1 MNRKLSPSMTTLH
14 IVSSGGVYGV
24 ENMLLNLLPE
34 LSAQGEPAALL
45 CLDGPDAPLVVA
57 ALARGVRADGVD
69 CAKPITPWGWLSL
82 LRYIAKH
89 RPARVHLH
97 GYKAIILAGFFG
109 LCLRRC
115 VIVTYHGLAASLV
128 GIAPSLKKYVVAENY
143 VLRRAARVI
152 AVSAEIRDELVERG
166 VSVDRIPIIYNGVT
180 ARAENTQPG
189 VRRGGTRTPQLLAV
203 GRLAEEKNFSL
214 LIEAVS
220 ILRRTIPGIHLAIAG
235 DGPLRSALRDLVA
248 KLGTENAVE
257 LLGFVQDVRPLLQST
272 DCFVMPSKTEGM
284 PMALLEAMAS
294 GCPIVASGVGGI
306 PSMVRD
312 ECEAL
317 LVPPGDKAAL
327 VGAISRVLASDS
339 EARRLGSAARLR
351 FEREFTAEAMARAYS
366 VVYREACG

>member
-1 MNRKLSPSMTTLH
+1 MTTLH

-34 LSAQGEPAALL
+34 LAAQGAPAALL
-45 CLDGPDAPLVVA
+45 CLDGPRSPLVLA

-69 CAKPITPWGWLSL
+69 CARPITPLGWLSL

-89 RPARVHLH
+89 RPVRVHLH
-97 GYKAIILAGFFG
+97 GYKAIILAGFFS

-143 VLRRAARVI
+143 VLRRAARVV
-152 AVSAEIRDELVERG
+152 AVSAEIRTELVERG
-166 VSVDRIPIIYNGVT
+166 VPVDRIPVIFNGV
-180 ARAENTQPG
+180 AGGAESTPPG
-189 VRRGGTRTPQLLAV
+189 FLRGGTRSPQLLAV

-214 LIEAVS
+214 LIEVVS
-220 ILRRTIPGIHLAIAG
+220 ILRTTIPGIHLAIAG
-235 DGPLRSALRDLVA
+235 DGPLRSALRDLIV
-248 KLGTENAVE
+248 KLGAEDAVE
-257 LLGFVQDVRPLLQST
+257 LLGFVQDVRPLLLST

-294 GCPIVASGVGGI
+294 GCPIVASSVGGI

-317 LVPPGDKAAL
+317 LVRPGDRAAL
-327 VGAISRVLASDS
+327 ARAISRLLSADS
-339 EARRLGSAARLR
+339 EARRLGAAARLR
-351 FEREFTAEAMARAYS
+351 FEHEFTAEAMARAYS
-366 VVYREACG
+366 AVYREACG